1 MPPRRSLFIP
11 GDVYF
16 RTATGRIVARSDC
29 TRKEPP
35 KDAVK
40 WCVEGQPERG
50 WMDMGEYGKATKGG
64 ETR

>member
-1 MPPRRSLFIP
+1 MTTRSSAFIP

-16 RTATGRIVARSDC
+16 RLATGRIVARSAC

-40 WCVEGQPERG
+40 WCVEGQTGRG
-50 WMDMGEYGKATKGG
+50 WMDMSEYGKATKS
-64 ETR
+64 TN